1 MTALHIRRTPDAL
14 NLGGTRLH
22 SSSTLRWLLAI
33 TLLAALALLALPVL
47 GATVSG
53 EVVMPVADGGYQPS
67 ILGKQAQVRVL
78 GTSLVANVVPVDRYH
93 GTFSIPNVPTGPVT
107 LLYVEPDGE
116 DSFTMASRRVH
127 LDVAGNVSGVGFDLV
142 HHWKYLPTY
151 PAPWRDPDYDLW
163 EPYFVNDQIGFL
175 MLRHRGISPMVT
187 ELWRT
192 LNGGS
197 SWKKVGSWADGE
209 VAVIPDMTGRSM
221 LFVSGY
227 KGVVSSKVSPSAG
240 APYSFYHSAGVLRT
254 TNGGTTWTYVD
265 LPNVANANGIVAIQ
279 NYASISSSRWIAC
292 GSENTGGYMGS
303 GTPFAATIWETADS
317 GATWQIKRTWLEDYA
332 SCAAL
337 GANSAGKAIL
347 FATPYAFGGGLHRE
361 LRGTSGIWTQQPGN
375 TLVVNSGY
383 GTADIPMV
391 GDEAWASA
399 SVTTVAGTLLYHS
412 ADAGASWQRVSDTA
426 PNYLDFAT
434 PLKGFAAAG
443 AAIMSYDGGATW
455 LLTSTGGGICCHGN
469 YLWAADAMHAIWAEG
484 GVGDPNGMRDVFTYV
499 EPRVPSLEVLPAAS
513 IPNATVEPGTTA
525 VRIAS
530 YRFANHGPVPLA
542 ITGLNLEASGTGDD
556 RLDVTAVRAWLD
568 RDADGVVDADDPLL
582 ATGVHAIDN
591 GVVTLNF
598 GDAYPVQ
605 PRLAFN
611 VVVTYDFAAGLG
623 GTRTYALALAP
634 ATISADT
641 ADSDTPLTVS
651 ATAPEGTSL
660 PSATVTVQSSVSGL
674 ASLTLS
680 KSSTAGC
687 LSVIG
692 TVRLSAAA
700 PVGGLTVTLADT
712 LAAATTP
719 ASVKVAAGASSK
731 TFTITTTSVAAPQ
744 SGVVRAAL
752 GGTTLEQP
760 LTLRPIGLSS
770 LTLTPATVVGGN
782 TSSGLAKL
790 QCVAGPGPVLV
801 EFASAKPATAAP
813 QVASVLVPVGTQT
826 AAFNVSTA
834 PVAARTSA
842 KITATANGVAKSK
855 YLTVTP

>member
-1 MTALHIRRTPDAL
+1 MTALHIWRTPNAS

-22 SSSTLRWLLAI
+22 SPSALRWLLVFI
-33 TLLAALALLALPVL
+33 LLAALALLALPAQ

-67 ILGKQAQVRVL
+67 ILGKHPQVRVL

-93 GTFSIPNVPTGPVT
+93 GTFSIANVPAGPVT
-107 LLYVEPDGE
+107 LLYVEPEGE
-116 DSFTMASRRVH
+116 DSFTMESRRTAIE
-127 LDVAGNVSGVGFDLV
+127 VAGNVAGVTFNLT
-142 HHWKYLPTY
+142 HHWKYLPSY
-151 PAPWRDPDYDLW
+151 PAPWRNPDYDLW
-163 EPYFVNDQIGFL
+163 EPFFVNDQVGFL

-197 SWKKVGSWADGE
+197 SWKEVGSWADGG

-227 KGVVSSKVSPSAG
+227 KGVLTSRVSPSAS
-240 APYSFYHSAGVLRT
+240 APYTMYHAGGVLRT
-254 TNGGTTWTYVD
+254 TTGGTTWTYAD
-265 LPNVANANGIVAIQ
+265 LPNHADANGIVAIS

-292 GSENTGGYMGS
+292 GSENTGTYMGS
-303 GTPFAATIWETADS
+303 GSPFAATIWETADS

-332 SCAAL
+332 SCSAL
-337 GANSAGKAIL
+337 GATSNGKAVL
-347 FATPYAFGGGLHRE
+347 FVTPYAWGGAMHRE
-361 LRGTSGIWTQQPGN
+361 LRGTSGIWTQQPDN
-375 TLVVNSGY
+375 DLIVNSGY
-383 GTADIPMV
+383 GTADVGMV

-399 SVTTVAGTLLYHS
+399 TTQSPSGPGLHHSV
-412 ADAGASWQRVSDTA
+412 DAGVTWQKLSDTVLH
-426 PNYLDFAT
+426 YLDFVT
-434 PLKGFAAAG
+434 PLKGFAVAG
-443 AAIMSYDGGATW
+443 SALVTYDGGATW

-469 YLWAADAMHAIWAEG
+469 YIWAADAMHAIWAEG

-513 IPNATVEPGTTA
+513 IPNPTVEPGATA

-542 ITGLNLEASGTGDD
+542 ITGLDLAASGTGDD

-568 RDADGVVDADDPLL
+568 RNADGAVDADDPLL
-582 ATGVHAIDN
+582 ATGLHAIDN

-598 GDAYPVQ
+598 GDTHPIQ

-634 ATISADT
+634 ASILADT
-641 ADSDTPLTVS
+641 TDSGTLLTVS

-700 PVGGLTVTLADT
+700 PVGGLTVALADT

-719 ASVKVAAGASSK
+719 ASVKVAAGAFSK
-731 TFTITTTSVAAPQ
+731 TFTIKTTSLAAPQ

-752 GGTTLEQP
+752 GDTTLEQP
-760 LTLRPIGLSS
+760 LTLRPIGMSS
-770 LTLTPATVVGGN
+770 LTLTPTTVVGGN
-782 TSSGLAKL
+782 TSSGLARL

-813 QVASVLVPVGTQT
+813 NVSSVVVPVGTQT
-826 AAFNVSTA
+826 AAFTVSTA
-834 PVAARTSA
+834 PVTARTSA
-842 KITATANGVAKSK
+842 KITATANGVAKTK